1 MTISSDAIDALDPK
15 IAEYHAYWARNRQ
28 LVAGSRVVTANA
40 SLYLTK
46 SRDMDNDDFAQYAK
60 RVPFYSAASRTHD
73 GLMGLMLRA
82 APKVEAPD
90 KLSDILE
97 TITAQGFTIED
108 LAEEL
113 ASERL
118 ITNFTG
124 LVTDYPA
131 TPAGLTAQQA
141 IDGGYRPFVAVYR
154 AESILGI
161 ETGVVGNRKRVVRVR
176 LLDTPDQ
183 VRELRLD
190 DGVYTITI
198 HRRGNSGWVA
208 DAPIVPMRAG
218 EVMDEIPFTLDSTS
232 RNFLPVNAPL
242 GEICALNVYHYVAS
256 ADLATERYYSTVR
269 IFTTYGLDPEAAKN
283 LPVYPGVKWDIL
295 KSKND
300 AAVEIVSASDNTI
313 SDLRQAVQ
321 DIEKQM
327 ATVGA
332 RILESEQP
340 ANVAAET
347 TRIRDNS
354 ANASLAAIVRRG
366 DRTINDQLRWVA
378 YWMGYD
384 EDGTIT
390 YETPTDFSAQPLDAQ
405 AITSRM
411 QMWQAGAIS
420 RDTFLDMMIEA
431 GVLAETF
438 DREADAAKVEAEM
451 IDRPT
456 QIIDP
461 KSQIDP
467 KATA

>member
-1 MTISSDAIDALDPK
+1 MDNIDAVDPRLS
-15 IAEYHAYWARNRQ
+15 AFHNYWARNRQ
-28 LVAGSRVVTANA
+28 LVAGSRVVTANPA
-40 SLYLTK
+40 LYLTK
-46 SRDMDNDDFAQYAK
+46 SRDMDDRDFANYAK
-60 RVPFYSAASRTHD
+60 RVPFYSAAARTHD

-82 APKVEAPD
+82 APQITAPD
-90 KLSDILE
+90 NLTPILD
-97 TITAQGFTIED
+97 TITAQGFTLED

-118 ITNFTG
+118 ITNFTA

-161 ETGVVGNRKRVVRVR
+161 ELGVVENCQRVVRIR
-176 LLDTPDQ
+176 LLDNPDQ

-190 DGVYTITI
+190 EGRYTITI
-198 HRRGNSGWVA
+198 HRRVSTGWTA
-208 DAPIVPMRAG
+208 DAPIVPSRG
-218 EVMDEIPFTLDSTS
+218 GKPLPEIPFTLDSTS
-232 RNFLPVNAPL
+232 RNFLPVNAPI
-242 GEICALNVYHYVAS
+242 GEIAALNVSHYVAS

-269 IFTTYGLDPEAAKN
+269 IFTTLGLDPEMAAK
-283 LPVYPGVKWDIL
+283 LPVYPGARWNITAKPGEADVK
-295 KSKND
+295 
-300 AAVEIVSASDNTI
+300 IVSASDNTI

-321 DIEKQM
+321 DLEKQM

-332 RILESEQP
+332 RILESDQP

-347 TRIRDNS
+347 VRIRDNS

-366 DRTINDQLRWVA
+366 DRAINDQMKWVA
-378 YWMGYD
+378 YWLGLP
-384 EDGTIT
+384 EGTIT
-390 YETPTDFSAQPLDAQ
+390 YETPTDFGAQPLDAQ

-411 QMWQAGAIS
+411 QMWQSGAIS

-438 DREADAAKVEAEM
+438 DREADAAKIEAEM
-451 IDRPT
+451 VDRPT
-456 QIIDP
+456 QTIDP
-461 KSQIDP
+461 
-467 KATA
+467 ATGQPPTD